1 MALRE
6 CGPLPFLTTRHNS
19 SPILPL
25 VIAAPMG
32 ARRGFTMADAGKSIS
47 LEEFQRLT
55 QQAGLELPTED
66 LEGLKPLWEL
76 YLQHLSVLHSIDL
89 KAEEI
94 GLTFH
99 PDWPSH

>member
-1 MALRE
+1 
-6 CGPLPFLTTRHNS
+6 
-19 SPILPL
+19 
-25 VIAAPMG
+25 
-32 ARRGFTMADAGKSIS
+32 MADTGESIT

-55 QQAGLELPTED
+55 QQAGLQLPTEE
-66 LEGLKPLWEL
+66 LGSLKPLWEL
-76 YLQHLSVLHSIDL
+76 YLQHLRVLHSIDL

>member
-1 MALRE
+1 
-6 CGPLPFLTTRHNS
+6 
-19 SPILPL
+19 
-25 VIAAPMG
+25 
-32 ARRGFTMADAGKSIS
+32 MADAKESIS

-55 QQAGLELPTED
+55 QQAGLDLPTKE

-76 YLQHLSVLHSIDL
+76 YRQHLSVLHSIDL

-99 PDWPSH
+99 PDWPSE